1 MIEHVS
7 LRCGDPGESRR
18 FYEKALQPL
27 GYTLSKKYGDAFGFK
42 QGGRHDFWISEGEVG
57 TPNHV
62 AFTAA
67 TREAVDAF
75 YQAAIKAGGEDNGP
89 PGVRKGYGYAAF
101 VYDLDGHNI
110 EAICFDELE
119 EDETLE
125 QVQRKRIAQ
134 AKGEKKKAAKA
145 PAKKR

>member
-7 LRCGDPGESRR
+7 LRCADPGKSRR
-18 FYEKALQPL
+18 FYEKALRPL

-42 QGGRHDFWISEGEVG
+42 QGGRHDFWIGEGEVA

-67 TREAVDAF
+67 TRADVDAF
-75 YQAAIKAGGEDNGP
+75 YQAAINAGGEDNGP
-89 PGVRKGYGYAAF
+89 PGVRRGYGYAAF
-101 VYDLDGHNI
+101 VHDPDGHNI

-119 EDETLE
+119 EGETLE

-134 AKGEKKKAAKA
+134 ATGTKKAAA
-145 PAKKR
+145 ASARKR